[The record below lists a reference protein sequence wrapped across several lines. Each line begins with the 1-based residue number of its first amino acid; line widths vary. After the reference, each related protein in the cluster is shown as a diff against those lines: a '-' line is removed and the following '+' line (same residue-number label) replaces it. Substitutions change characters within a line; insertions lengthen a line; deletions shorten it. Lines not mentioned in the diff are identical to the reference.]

1 VVRHRSLG
9 TMTDDDRQRVAAA
22 AADQDT
28 PAGEGI
34 EVEPSVL
41 VWARKSIGL
50 DEDRAAKKIGVV
62 VGTLQKW
69 ESGESS
75 PNLPQLR
82 RAAAAYKRPLAVL
95 LLPAPPRDFDA
106 LRDFRA
112 GPERISGV
120 QSPELT
126 AEYWRAMSQR
136 DVILE
141 IRDLGG
147 SGEEPPELPTL
158 TLDAP
163 TERAGAT
170 LHAWLDV
177 PTRWTRPA
185 LALAG
190 WIAAAEDRGILVIQT
205 HRVPTQEMSGF
216 SVSTRPHPIVA
227 LNGSDYPRRR
237 LFTLAHEMVHLAL
250 NAGGLCDLH
259 EVQEA
264 EAVEDRIE
272 LYCNR
277 VAAAAL
283 MPLDA
288 LAQVREF
295 ALAKADKRWTPEQL
309 EDLAAP
315 FGTSAESMLLRLVT
329 LGKATWELYRGL
341 KPRFEEAYAAARA
354 EQKES
359 TGGPSFYVVKARDLG
374 PGYVR
379 TVLEAFRGRTITS
392 LDVADYLD
400 VRFEQIP
407 KLELAAR

>member
-1 VVRHRSLG
+1 
-9 TMTDDDRQRVAAA
+9 MTDDERQRAAA
-22 AADQDT
+22 APDEDA
-28 PAGEGI
+28 PLSERI

-50 DEDRAAKKIGVV
+50 DEDRAARKIGVV
-62 VGTLQKW
+62 VGTLKKW
-69 ESGESS
+69 ETGESS
-75 PNLPQLR
+75 PTLPQLR

-95 LLPAPPRDFDA
+95 LLPAPARDFEA

-112 GPERISGV
+112 GPERISGI

-141 IRDLGG
+141 IGDLGG
-147 SGEEPPELPTL
+147 SSDEPPELPTL
-158 TLDAP
+158 TLDTP
-163 TERAGAT
+163 DERAGAT
-170 LHAWLDV
+170 LRLWLDV

-205 HRVPTQEMSGF
+205 HRVSTQEMSGF
-216 SVSTRPHPIVA
+216 SVSDWPHPIVA

-237 LFTLAHEMVHLAL
+237 LFTLAHEMAHLAL
-250 NAGGLCDLH
+250 NTGGLCDLH
-259 EVQEA
+259 ETLEA
-264 EAVEDRIE
+264 EEIEDRIE

-283 MPLDA
+283 MPSDA
-288 LAQVREF
+288 LAQVREV

-309 EDLAAP
+309 GDIAAP
-315 FGTSAESMLLRLVT
+315 FGTSAESMLLRLIT
-329 LGKATWELYRGL
+329 LGKATWELYRAL
-341 KPRFEEAYAAARA
+341 KPRFEEAYAATRA

-379 TVLEAFRGRTITS
+379 TVLDAFRGRTITS

-407 KLELAAR
+407 KLEHAAR

>member
-1 VVRHRSLG
+1 
-9 TMTDDDRQRVAAA
+9 MTDDHRRTGAAA
-22 AADQDT
+22 PDEDI
-28 PAGEGI
+28 PASEGI
-34 EVEPSVL
+34 EVEPTVL

-62 VGTLQKW
+62 VGTLRKW

-95 LLPAPPRDFDA
+95 LLPAPPQDFDA

-112 GPERISGV
+112 GPGRISGI
-120 QSPELT
+120 QSAELT

-147 SGEEPPELPTL
+147 SGEEPPEIPTL
-158 TLDAP
+158 TLDTP
-163 TERAGAT
+163 TERAGST
-170 LHAWLDV
+170 LRTWLGV

-190 WIAAAEDRGILVIQT
+190 WIAAGEDRGILVIQT

-259 EVQEA
+259 EAQEA
-264 EAVEDRIE
+264 EELEDRIE
-272 LYCNR
+272 FYCNR

-283 MPLDA
+283 MPLEA
-288 LAQVREF
+288 LEEVREF
-295 ALAKADKRWTPEQL
+295 ARAKADKRWTPEQL
-309 EDLAAP
+309 GDLATP
-315 FGTSAESMLLRLVT
+315 FGTSAEAMLLRLIT
-329 LGKATWELYRGL
+329 LGKATWDLYRAL
-341 KPRFEEAYAAARA
+341 RPRFEEAYAAARA
-354 EQKES
+354 EQRES